1 MPTPL
6 NRKLSRELAA
16 TLDVDRASRGRPI
29 IIELD
34 PPALISFRWKG
45 TRRRYTAPAARLMQ
59 WTIQETVER
68 ARREQ
73 RAKRK
78 ERRSERLRG

>member
-6 NRKLSRELAA
+6 NRKLSRELGV

-29 IIELD
+29 IVELE
-34 PPALISFRWKG
+34 PPGVIIFRWKG
-45 TRRRYTAPAARLMQ
+45 TRRRYEAGAAKLMQ
-59 WTIQETVER
+59 WTIEEAVEQ
-68 ARREQ
+68 ARREK

-78 ERRSERLRG
+78 EKKFL

>member
-6 NRKLSRELAA
+6 SRKLSRELGV

-29 IIELD
+29 IVELE
-34 PPALISFRWKG
+34 PPGVIIFRWKG
-45 TRRRYTAPAARLMQ
+45 TRRRYEAGAAKLMQ
-59 WTIQETVER
+59 WTIEEAVEQ
-68 ARREQ
+68 ARREK

-78 ERRSERLRG
+78 EKKFL

>member
-6 NRKLSRELAA
+6 NRKLSRELGV

-29 IIELD
+29 IVELE
-34 PPALISFRWKG
+34 PPGMIIFRWKG
-45 TRRRYTAPAARLMQ
+45 TRRRYEAGAAKLMQ
-59 WTIQETVER
+59 WTIEEAVEQ
-68 ARREQ
+68 ARREK

-78 ERRSERLRG
+78 EKKFL

>member
-6 NRKLSRELAA
+6 NRKLSRELGV

-29 IIELD
+29 IVELE
-34 PPALISFRWKG
+34 PPGVIIFRWKG
-45 TRRRYTAPAARLMQ
+45 TRRRYEAGAAKLMQ
-59 WTIQETVER
+59 WTIEEAVEQ
-68 ARREQ
+68 ARREK

-78 ERRSERLRG
+78 GVKL